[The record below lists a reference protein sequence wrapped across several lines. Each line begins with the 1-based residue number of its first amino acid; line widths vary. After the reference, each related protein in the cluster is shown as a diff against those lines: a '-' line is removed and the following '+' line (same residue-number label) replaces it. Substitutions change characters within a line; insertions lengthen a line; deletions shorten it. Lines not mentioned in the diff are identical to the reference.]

1 MHLQSGRH
9 PLLEATLLQQN
20 QEVVPLSFE
29 LADNK
34 KALVVTGPNTGGK
47 TVLLKTA
54 GLLALM
60 AHAALPIPA
69 AEGSVLPR
77 FSRVEADIGDQQSIS
92 SSLSTFSS
100 HITNIVSILSQ
111 LEESSL
117 ILLDELGTG
126 TDPEEGGPL
135 AVAILQELLGH
146 NVKAIVTSHHSQMK
160 MFAFHRAEC
169 VTAAMEFD
177 EDNLLPTYRMLPD
190 QIGASHALEM
200 AQRLGLPDS
209 ILHEA
214 RSLTGQQQRELQ
226 KFQKQLQDRIAFLER
241 EQAELQKQKAEWL
254 ADASEKQKT
263 VEASQKKLQQ
273 QMERLRE
280 QNFDLIR
287 TINASVEN
295 LLAAIQD
302 VQQKQQLR
310 KQYREHVVAK
320 LDELQQLTGPPEA
333 SADHLSF
340 QPGER
345 VWVSLYKDF
354 GEILSIRKDQA
365 ELLIRNKRFN
375 VPLAM
380 LERRESLQQSMPKG
394 VRLEIAEKHAE
405 RELNLIGQTVEEA
418 LAATDKYL
426 DDAVLSGLQEVRLI
440 HG

>member
-1 MHLQSGRH
+1 
-9 PLLEATLLQQN
+9 
-20 QEVVPLSFE
+20 
-29 LADNK
+29 
-34 KALVVTGPNTGGK
+34 
-47 TVLLKTA
+47 
-54 GLLALM
+54 
-60 AHAALPIPA
+60 
-69 AEGSVLPR
+69 
-77 FSRVEADIGDQQSIS
+77 
-92 SSLSTFSS
+92 
-100 HITNIVSILSQ
+100 
-111 LEESSL
+111 
-117 ILLDELGTG
+117 
-126 TDPEEGGPL
+126 
-135 AVAILQELLGH
+135 
-146 NVKAIVTSHHSQMK
+146 
-160 MFAFHRAEC
+160 
-169 VTAAMEFD
+169 
-177 EDNLLPTYRMLPD
+177 
-190 QIGASHALEM
+190 
-200 AQRLGLPDS
+200 
-209 ILHEA
+209 
-214 RSLTGQQQRELQ
+214 
-226 KFQKQLQDRIAFLER
+226 
-241 EQAELQKQKAEWL
+241 LQKQKAEWL

-440 HG
+440 HGHGSGRLRKAIHEMLESHPHVQSFHTETLERGGAGVTVAVLKSL